1 MSENTQ
7 TNAIYA
13 PNELSRILP
22 SHEVA
27 AQPEQEMEY
36 GTCVDAEK

>member
-7 TNAIYA
+7 ANAIYA

-22 SHEVA
+22 SHEVLMKLLPNRRRWSTA
-27 AQPEQEMEY
+27 RA
-36 GTCVDAEK
+36 